1 MSKVMDDLDS
11 RGGMVKPAAVLGLG
25 PSSVRGYGEPARRT
39 GRVLPSPDPSYSVLL
54 VLTQR
59 KGCTRLVID
68 SLVSLVSRFVIQRL
82 GFISALKAL
91 RLGL

>member
-1 MSKVMDDLDS
+1 
-11 RGGMVKPAAVLGLG
+11 MVNRPDGL
-25 PSSVRGYGEPARRT
+25 VEYYRART
-39 GRVLPSPDPSYSVLL
+39 LLTQFLL

-68 SLVSLVSRFVIQRL
+68 SLVSLVSRFVIQWL

>member
-1 MSKVMDDLDS
+1 
-11 RGGMVKPAAVLGLG
+11 MVNRPDGL
-25 PSSVRGYGEPARRT
+25 VEYYRART
-39 GRVLPSPDPSYSVLL
+39 LITQFLL

-68 SLVSLVSRFVIQRL
+68 SLVRFGSRFVIQRL
-82 GFISALKAL
+82 GFISALKVL